1 MHISTHNVDD
11 LNAKVVINLA
21 PSDYTTLVE
30 NKLREHAK
38 KVKMPGFRPG
48 KVPAGMVKKM
58 YGTSIL
64 IDQVNDILSRKVYEY
79 IREENLN
86 ILGSPLP
93 SETSKPKADW
103 ENPKE
108 MEFTYDLGLAPSINL
123 NSAFNASFT
132 FYVIRP
138 TEKDIESSLENIAK
152 RSGEMTEVESVGE
165 TDLVKVQWVELKED
179 GTPKEGG
186 VLHSS
191 SISMDNVKDAE
202 AKQQLLGLKVGE
214 SQVLNHNHF
223 SENDTDHAAMLG
235 VQKEDLGNL
244 NPNFKITVERIQR
257 LTPAEINE
265 DLFKRMYPDGS
276 VTSLDELKAKITED
290 YSNYFAKESDRKLK
304 NDIVLHLLS
313 EVNISLPDAFLKRWL
328 VISNENKVTAED
340 IEREYDNYA
349 KGLKWQL
356 IENNI
361 IKEQSILVNHEE
373 LREGIRAQLLQQF
386 AAYGIHQADAEMMNG
401 MVDNFMK
408 REDEVRKVNEQLYDQ
423 KVIAYCKTKF
433 KLNETTVNSEEFYS
447 ALSQENI

>member
-214 SQVLNHNHF
+214 SQVVNHNHF

-356 IENNI
+356 IE
-361 IKEQSILVNHEE
+361 LATPPRFAP
-373 LREGIRAQLLQQF
+373 LRVSFARCPAAALRLLNLF
-386 AAYGIHQADAEMMNG
+386 PSTP
-401 MVDNFMK
+401 
-408 REDEVRKVNEQLYDQ
+408 RK
-423 KVIAYCKTKF
+423 
-433 KLNETTVNSEEFYS
+433 
-447 ALSQENI
+447 